1 MVPDKRCK
9 YTPDRCKQVYRLA
22 LLGHTE
28 KVIAGA
34 MLISP
39 ETLAKWKNVYPEF
52 DEALNEGRIEADSH
66 VVASLYKKACGYEYY
81 EEKGF
86 MYKGEV
92 IKEKL
97 LKHVPPD
104 SWAAMKWLGL
114 RQRSHWADVQK
125 MEVTNN
131 QNISISAIDLTQ
143 YSIEELQ
150 IMKKI
155 GLTQKSLNE
164 GVIGEN

>member
-1 MVPDKRCK
+1 
-9 YTPDRCKQVYRLA
+9 
-22 LLGHTE
+22 
-28 KVIAGA
+28 
-34 MLISP
+34 
-39 ETLAKWKNVYPEF
+39 
-52 DEALNEGRIEADSH
+52 
-66 VVASLYKKACGYEYY
+66 
-81 EEKGF
+81 